1 MRFFFFF
8 RFKGNESTLFI
19 VLVRNGSD
27 YMFVDRDFLE
37 CMTMVEGCIKERL
50 SLIPQTK
57 LLITDT
63 FSRVMKIEEIPPE
76 TLLVYLPRRSGLGMM
91 LELLNKRYRSLDLI
105 AMMFELKRTFS
116 TNHEKARYSRMSDED
131 HFYYLHLCQEEIEV
145 RENLSCLPRLHKM
158 EQV

>member
-1 MRFFFFF
+1 MRFVFFF

-27 YMFVDRDFLE
+27 YMYVDRDFLE

-57 LLITDT
+57 LLITDA
-63 FSRVMKIEEIPPE
+63 FSVMKMEEIPPE
-76 TLLVYLPRRSGLGMM
+76 TLLVYLPRWAGLGMM

-116 TNHEKARYSRMSDED
+116 ANHEKARYSR
-131 HFYYLHLCQEEIEV
+131 FYYLHLYQEEIEV
-145 RENLSCLPRLHKM
+145 RENLSCLPRLHKI

>member
-1 MRFFFFF
+1 
-8 RFKGNESTLFI
+8 
-19 VLVRNGSD
+19 
-27 YMFVDRDFLE
+27 MFVDRDFLE

-57 LLITDT
+57 LLITDA
-63 FSRVMKIEEIPPE
+63 FSRVMKIEEIPAE
-76 TLLVYLPRRSGLGMM
+76 TLLVYLPRRAGLGMM

-116 TNHEKARYSRMSDED
+116 TNSEKARYSRMSDED